1 MQSRGLL
8 WSPGRLLAVFMLLW
22 LSGPAQ
28 ALLPDVVEGQPLPSL
43 APMLDRTTP
52 AVVNIATST
61 KVRQRNPLMEDPF
74 FRRFFNIPD
83 RPMPERRA
91 TSAGSGVI
99 VDASNGY
106 VLTNAHVVDGA
117 DEVEITLKDGRSL
130 PAEVVGVDREVDLAV
145 VKVEAEGLTE
155 IRIADSNELRVGDF
169 VVAIGNPF
177 GLGQTVTTGIVSALN
192 RTGLGIEGYENFIQT
207 DASINPG
214 NSGGALVNLHGEL
227 VGINTAIIAPAG
239 GNVGIGFAIP
249 TDMAANVMKQLI
261 EHGEV
266 RRGLLGVTVQDLSP
280 ELAEAFGIT
289 QQKGVVVTQ
298 VMEDSSAA
306 DAGIQAGD
314 VVVAV
319 DGRPVKRSSDLRN
332 RVGMSPVGEKVELSI
347 VRDGKPRNITAIIRE
362 SSQLSAEGA
371 ELSKYLE
378 GAELRSLREGELPY
392 ANAGIL
398 VENVEQ
404 GSAAWRAGL
413 RPGDIIINANR
424 QDVADMEQ
432 LRAAIPEQDSAILLR
447 VNRKGGV
454 FFVVIR

>member
-1 MQSRGLL
+1 M
-8 WSPGRLLAVFMLLW
+8 LAVLMLVW
-22 LSGPAQ
+22 VSGPAQ
-28 ALLPDVVEGQPLPSL
+28 ALLPDAAEGQPLPSL

-52 AVVNIATST
+52 AVVNIATTT

-99 VDASNGY
+99 VDKDNGY

-117 DEVEITLKDGRSL
+117 DEVEVTLKDGRSL
-130 PAEVVGVDREVDLAV
+130 PAEVIGVDREVDLAV
-145 VKVEAEGLTE
+145 VKVTAEELTE
-155 IRIADSNELRVGDF
+155 IRIADSNKLRVGDF

-192 RTGLGIEGYENFIQT
+192 RTGLGIEGFEDFIQT

-249 TDMAANVMKQLI
+249 TDMAANVMQQLI

-280 ELAEAFGIT
+280 ELADAFGIE
-289 QQKGVVVTQ
+289 QEKGVVITQ

-306 DAGIQAGD
+306 DAGIQPGD
-314 VVVAV
+314 VVLAV
-319 DGRPVKRSSDLRN
+319 DGRPVKRSADLRN
-332 RVGMSPVGEKVELSI
+332 RVGLSPVGEKVELSI
-347 VRDGKPRNITAIIRE
+347 VRDGKRRNITAVIRE
-362 SSQLSAEGA
+362 SSQLSANGS

-378 GAELRSLREGELPY
+378 GAELRGLREGELPY
-392 ANAGIL
+392 ADSGIL

-404 GSAAWRAGL
+404 GSPAWRAGL
-413 RPGDIIINANR
+413 RPGDVIINANR
-424 QDVADMEQ
+424 QDVADMEE
-432 LRAAIPEQDSAILLR
+432 LRAAIPKEDSAILLR